1 MNCESCQDLVN
12 CSSVY
17 VTNSTLIPGEIGVF
31 AECDFDIG
39 DVIEHGIVRVLKHV
53 DGNENPH
60 VFTWSDDI
68 PNTSW
73 AMTSGCAT
81 FYNSSNNANVK
92 MVRDFNTNTY
102 KFIALKKIN
111 KDDELFHLYKSISW
125 RECFD
130 SIKHL

>member
-1 MNCESCQDLVN
+1 MVD
-12 CSSVY
+12 CSNVY
-17 VTNSTLIPGEIGVF
+17 VKNSTVCDGLGAF
-31 AECDFDIG
+31 AKTDFSKDDI
-39 DVIEHGIVRVLKHV
+39 IETGIAMVLKNCNGH
-53 DGNENPH
+53 ENPH
-60 VFTWSDDI
+60 LFTWSDDI

-111 KDDELFHLYKSISW
+111 KDDELFHLYKSINW

-130 SIKHL
+130 SIRHL